1 MSTSK
6 KGNAPKSGAK
16 AAKAE
21 KASFDK
27 VISELEKENEAFVT
41 PKSHKILFSVASI
54 IASVSPLVIFWGGGS
69 LANSKYWSAII
80 EGRVHENI
88 IWYLVCVVF
97 SAVVLVHT
105 YNVQATRTR
114 RKLLLTREAASSNE
128 RAETDLKSVTANE
141 SAYYTLFVLN
151 SLYLV
156 VFLLSLRYVLPA
168 QELSERVNFVLA
180 SSGAAAVT
188 AFAVALKMV

>member
-6 KGNAPKSGAK
+6 KGNAPKSAAK

-27 VISELEKENEAFVT
+27 VISALEKENEAFVT
-41 PKSHKILFSVASI
+41 PKSHKIMFSIASI

-69 LANSKYWSAII
+69 LANSK
-80 EGRVHENI
+80 
-88 IWYLVCVVF
+88 
-97 SAVVLVHT
+97 
-105 YNVQATRTR
+105 
-114 RKLLLTREAASSNE
+114 EAASSNE
-128 RAETDLKSVTANE
+128 RAETELKSVTANE

-151 SLYLV
+151 SLYLA
-156 VFLLSLRYVLPA
+156 VFLLTLRYVLPA
-168 QELSERVNFVLA
+168 QELSERVNYALA

-188 AFAVALKMV
+188 AFAVALKVV